1 VGLVSGF
8 AATGGG
14 VGCVAG
20 GFLHA
25 PAVKAIDSIAAA
37 PRITLRFIK
46 FSSNGDKKK
55 KIVTQCS
62 RGPTPARSH
71 SAAPRLA
78 GAAGALNF
86 GDCTWIDFSK

>member
-1 VGLVSGF
+1 MGLVSGF

-25 PAVKAIDSIAAA
+25 PAVKAIDRIAAA

-55 KIVTQCS
+55 KMVT
-62 RGPTPARSH
+62 PP
-71 SAAPRLA
+71 
-78 GAAGALNF
+78 GALNF